1 MEWEGEEDGWA
12 MWRMKLIVLVML
24 LAAAPWCGAAG
35 LDGPKL
41 SDGLPARN
49 LFDPNR
55 LLTTGNVAIGPSQTF
70 TLAPQFGLGYFN
82 WEREPR
88 RGMAESL
95 YSLNAQAGGRLDL
108 LDMFYFTA
116 LAKLPVYSYD
126 VLDRRLAS
134 AATSQERTVR
144 HQYDLFRVPG
154 DNVTWTGEFGLKLGQ
169 EVDLNL
175 FYDQTRFGA
184 PQVGTTPGQAEER
197 FGTRFTI
204 HFK

>member
-1 MEWEGEEDGWA
+1 
-12 MWRMKLIVLVML
+12 MWRIKLIIVVML
-24 LAAAPWCGAAG
+24 LAAPWSGLAG
-35 LDGPKL
+35 VDGPKL
-41 SDGLPARN
+41 ADGLPARS
-49 LFDPNR
+49 LFDPDR
-55 LLTTGNVAIGPSQTF
+55 LLTTGNVAIGTSQTL
-70 TLAPQFGLGYFN
+70 TLAPQFGLGYFS
-82 WEREPR
+82 WGREPR

-108 LDMFYFTA
+108 LDMFYVTA

-134 AATSQERTVR
+134 ASTSQERTTR
-144 HQYDLFRVPG
+144 HQYDLFRLPG
-154 DNVTWTGEFGLKLGQ
+154 DNLTWTGEFGLKLGQ
-169 EVDLNL
+169 RADLNL